1 MGAVMTC
8 GLGALLVLS
17 GCASG
22 SSAMGGAEGPTPIAM
37 EEPEGSAFS
46 EEPPAAGSPAEIVA
60 NALEATESAH
70 VFWQEGDTESAIETL
85 DRAYELLLQI
95 PDEGDLARQKED
107 LRHLISRRV
116 VEIYRSQLTTASE
129 LGSSIPVVVNQQV
142 QHELNRFTGAERR
155 FFYESYRR
163 SGQYRPMIVR
173 KLREA
178 GLPEELSWLPL
189 VESGFKNRALSSARA
204 LGMWQFISSTGS
216 RYGMQRNHWVDERM
230 DPEKST
236 DAAIGYLT
244 DLHGM
249 FGDWMLALAGYNC
262 GEHRVMRVI
271 RRQEADYLDH
281 FWDVYNQLPRETAR
295 YVPRLL
301 ATLAIV
307 QGPGEVRHG
316 SSRAAAAGEHAA
328 RHDRAPRQALEPRQ
342 RTRPR
347 VGHDRG
353 PQPGAAA
360 QDHAVDELR
369 AARAQ
374 PERRLVRD
382 QARGHARLQA
392 AAGGER
398 RPAPRPPRRDALD
411 DRAALP
417 HLGGRHRPRQQPA
430 QPPPDPRG
438 PDPEDPAARRHD
450 RRPQR
455 ARQGRIELAPTPCD
469 AATASGSWP
478 RATAPPS
485 TASSATT
492 ACAAT
497 SSASVS
503 ASRSRPAPARAA
515 SATRSAAA
523 TRSDASRS
531 ATACPSAPCCA
542 PTACH
547 APARSTRVRS

>member
-1 MGAVMTC
+1 M
-8 GLGALLVLS
+8 
-17 GCASG
+17 
-22 SSAMGGAEGPTPIAM
+22 P
-37 EEPEGSAFS
+37 EPEGPAFA
-46 EEPPAAGSPAEIVA
+46 EESPAAGSPAEIVA

-95 PDEGDLARQKED
+95 PEEGDLARQKED
-107 LRHLISRRV
+107 LRHMISRRV

-129 LGSSIPVVVNQQV
+129 LGSSIPVVVNEQV
-142 QHELNRFTGAERR
+142 QHELDRFTGAERR

-216 RYGMQRNHWVDERM
+216 RYGMQRDHWVDERM

-307 QGPGEVRHG
+307 QNPEKYGMELPEPLPPANTQRVTIERHAKL
-316 SSRAAAAGEHAA
+316 SSLDTALGLESGTIAALN
-328 RHDRAPRQALEPRQ
+328 P
-342 RTRPR
+342 
-347 VGHDRG
+347 
-353 PQPGAAA
+353 
-360 QDHAVDELR
+360 ELR
-369 AARAQ
+369 RKITPATSYGLRVPARAQ
-374 PERRLVRD
+374 PRSRPSSRPCPPTSRR
-382 QARGHARLQA
+382 
-392 AAGGER
+392 R
-398 RPAPRPPRRDALD
+398 RR
-411 DRAALP
+411 ALP
-417 HLGGRHRPRQQPA
+417 GTA
-430 QPPPDPRG
+430 SV
-438 PDPEDPAARRHD
+438 AARRS
-450 RRPQR
+450 RRSR
-455 ARQGRIELAPTPCD
+455 G
-469 AATASGSWP
+469 
-478 RATAPPS
+478 ATAPRW
-485 TASSATT
+485 A
-492 ACAAT
+492 
-497 SSASVS
+497 
-503 ASRSRPAPARAA
+503 RSPAPATCAA
-515 SATRSAAA
+515 GIGSAWGRS
-523 TRSDASRS
+523 
-531 ATACPSAPCCA
+531 
-542 PTACH
+542 
-547 APARSTRVRS
+547 